1 MERWALRDFLFRCDA
16 GVNLLG
22 SGTGAPAMQ
31 HRCTRHSKPEWNP
44 GTPIAVGLQ
53 RCGNPCLA
61 SLLPFIAKTTGDRS
75 LGGVGLI
82 GMGVTPLHATTLVM
96 LRGALAVVWLVHA
109 AGYWRCWGEEP
120 RNLAKVDPVDKLNSS
135 FSNKQ

>member
-1 MERWALRDFLFRCDA
+1 M
-16 GVNLLG
+16 
-22 SGTGAPAMQ
+22 
-31 HRCTRHSKPEWNP
+31 
-44 GTPIAVGLQ
+44 
-53 RCGNPCLA
+53 
-61 SLLPFIAKTTGDRS
+61 
-75 LGGVGLI
+75 
-82 GMGVTPLHATTLVM
+82 PLHATTLVM